1 MPAYQPSAG
10 SSAEANISSFPGQGM
25 YDPSSFLQVLSKNSN
40 ILKYF
45 SVKSHQGRSPFQ
57 PAITFGQPNVGGLE
71 ENQIGIFSYY
81 RKNNYYSFK

>member
-1 MPAYQPSAG
+1 MAIRCRMPAYQPSAG

-57 PAITFGQPNVGGLE
+57 PAIAIT
-71 ENQIGIFSYY
+71 
-81 RKNNYYSFK
+81 RKIIIIVLNKRLDIEKIL